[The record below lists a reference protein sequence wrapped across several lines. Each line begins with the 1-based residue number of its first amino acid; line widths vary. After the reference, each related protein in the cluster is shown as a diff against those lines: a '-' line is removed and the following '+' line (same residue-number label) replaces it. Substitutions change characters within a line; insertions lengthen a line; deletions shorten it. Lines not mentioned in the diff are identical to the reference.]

1 MTSDL
6 AVQNAR
12 IEYRKKS
19 SSSVSTAYYNGTISE
34 AGTYSV
40 ILDGV
45 LEASSEYEFRAAIDV
60 YEDGSYTPI
69 YGAWVSFSTTAAS
82 SNIPSGWLE
91 LPAITGNE
99 DYVGTL
105 YTTGVAAVSGNEAD
119 RNYSFNYSYDNYG
132 ALWVAYPLRSS
143 DVSGNASTSSWSYY
157 PSTYIPQR
165 YQIDMTGSSYPTM
178 YNASSYT
185 KGHQIPNADRKSNS
199 VANSQTYYVTN
210 QTPQIGNK
218 FNGSIWGSLETA
230 VRNLTQ
236 NTDVVYVVTGAAYKT
251 VGGNETVK
259 MLTAS
264 SSSTNPQKVP
274 VPNYYWK
281 AILKVKTNS
290 AGAVTSASAIGFWFE
305 HKEYDSGTSY
315 TTGACSVDYIEQMTG
330 FDLFTN
336 LPGDNNSGIEKTAE
350 SNTNWQTF
358 QNF

>member
-1 MTSDL
+1 MTSEL
-6 AVQNAR
+6 AAQNAR

-19 SSSVSTAYYNGTISE
+19 ASSVSTAYYNGSLSE
-34 AGTYSV
+34 SGTYSV
-40 ILDGV
+40 TIAGD
-45 LEASSEYEFRAAIDV
+45 LEASSEYEFRAAIGV
-60 YEDGSYTPI
+60 YENGTYTTI
-69 YGAWVSFSTTAAS
+69 YGDWKSFSTTAAS
-82 SNIPSGWLE
+82 SDIPTGWLE
-91 LPAITGNE
+91 LPAITGSE

-105 YTTGVAAVSGNEAD
+105 YTTKVDAVKGDEAD
-119 RNYSFNYSYDNYG
+119 RNYSFNYSYENYG

-143 DVSGNASTSSWSYY
+143 DISGSASTSSWNYY
-157 PSTYIPQR
+157 PSSYIPQR

-199 VANSQTYYVTN
+199 IANSQTYYVTN

-218 FNGSIWGSLETA
+218 FNGSVWGSLETA
-230 VRNLTQ
+230 IRNLTQ

-259 MLTAS
+259 TLTAAS
-264 SSSTNPQKVP
+264 STTNPQKVP

-281 AILKVKTNS
+281 ALLKVKTNS
-290 AGAVTSASAIGFWFE
+290 AGEITSASAIGFWFE

-315 TTGACSVDYIEQMTG
+315 TTGACSVDYIEQKTG

-336 LPGDNNSGIEKTAE
+336 LPGDNASGFEKSAE
-350 SNTNWQTF
+350 ANTSWTNF

>member
-1 MTSDL
+1 M
-6 AVQNAR
+6 AAQNAR

-19 SSSVSTAYYNGTISE
+19 SSSVSTAYYTGSLSE

-40 ILDGV
+40 TIAGN
-45 LEASSEYEFRAAIDV
+45 LEASSEYEFRAAIDIK
-60 YEDGSYTPI
+60 ENGSYSTI
-69 YGAWVSFSTTAAS
+69 YGDWVSFSTTAAS

-105 YTTGVAAVSGNEAD
+105 YTTAVDAVSGDEAN
-119 RNYSFNYSYDNYG
+119 RNYSFNYSYENYG

-143 DVSGNASTSSWSYY
+143 DISGSASTSSWDYY
-157 PSTYIPQR
+157 PTSYIPQK
-165 YQIDMTGSSYPTM
+165 YQVDMTGNSYPTM

-185 KGHQIPNADRKSNS
+185 KGHQIPNADRKSNK
-199 VANSQTYYVTN
+199 VANSQAYYVTN

-218 FNGSIWGSLETA
+218 FNGSVWNSLEQA
-230 VRNLTQ
+230 IRDLTQ
-236 NTDVVYVVTGAAYKT
+236 DTDVVYVVTGAAYQT

-259 MLTAS
+259 TLTAA

-281 AILKVKTNS
+281 ALLKVKTNS
-290 AGAVTSASAIGFWFE
+290 LGEVTDASAIGFWFE
-305 HKEYDSGTSY
+305 HKEYSGTSY
-315 TTGACSVDYIEQMTG
+315 ETGACSVDFIEQKTG

-336 LPGDNNSGIEKTAE
+336 LPGDNSSGFEKSAE
-350 SNTNWQTF
+350 ANTSWTSF
-358 QNF
+358 QSF